1 MKGSGG
7 KGRDPP
13 IHDCT
18 NDAPEGWI
26 ATEHIRHF
34 VPLYY
39 RQQRIALWSPR
50 GYIVEPKALAAAAAT
65 TADDEADQQTDNS
78 ASASAPAGA
87 PAVYEPIFPVRAG
100 DQAMSHTEEVPAS
113 SSDPPLPAGTS
124 ADADAAEGQTYAR
137 SVGASERQQVGEKK
151 KEGPP
156 AKAQR
161 TME

>member
-26 ATEHIRHF
+26 ATQRLRHYVPADYVLIRRGYTTSGTF
-34 VPLYY
+34 VP
-39 RQQRIALWSPR
+39 
-50 GYIVEPKALAAAAAT
+50 KAPAAAAAT

-137 SVGASERQQVGEKK
+137 SVGASERQQVGEKN
-151 KEGPP
+151 KEGPR
-156 AKAQR
+156 AKAKR